1 MTETPGYFPSSGG
14 ATLYGVLHAP
24 DAASAVP
31 ALIAPSLFEERK
43 SAYAALAR
51 LARALC
57 AAGHPVLRFD
67 YRGSGESSFDSA
79 RERTFADLGEDLRA
93 AAEALRKASGS
104 EKLALVGL
112 RWGASLALKHA
123 DELKAEQIVALA
135 PVVSGKTEERRWR
148 LRSKIRAELTA
159 GEGAAAPNKGGEG
172 GAGSGGYDFDGYA
185 LSAEF
190 VAGAQAL
197 DLLAL
202 GQAPCPVSLVQL
214 AVKAEPTAESRK
226 LAEALGAKATL
237 QGLAMEAFWDRIDD
251 VETAPL
257 HDVVLSL
264 LA

>member
-1 MTETPGYFPSSGG
+1 MTETPGYFPSPGG
-14 ATLYGVLHAP
+14 ATLYGVHHAP
-24 DAASAVP
+24 DGASAVP
-31 ALIAPSLFEERK
+31 VLLAPSLFEERK

-67 YRGSGESSFDSA
+67 YRGSGESSFDPR

-93 AAEALRKASGS
+93 AAGALRKASGS
-104 EKLALVGL
+104 EKLALAGL
-112 RWGASLALKHA
+112 RWGASLVLQHA
-123 DELKAEQIVALA
+123 GTLKAERVVALA

-159 GEGAAAPNKGGEG
+159 GEGATASNKGGHG
-172 GAGSGGYDFDGYA
+172 GSAGGYDFDGYA

-202 GQAPCPVSLVQL
+202 GPAPCPVRIVQL
-214 AVKAEPTAESRK
+214 AVKTEPNAESRK
-226 LAEALGAKATL
+226 LAEALGAQATL
-237 QGLAMEAFWDRIDD
+237 QCLAMEAFWDRIDD

-257 HDVVLSL
+257 HEAVLEHMR
-264 LA
+264 

>member
-1 MTETPGYFPSSGG
+1 MTETPGYFPSTGG
-14 ATLYGVLHAP
+14 ATLYGVHHAP

-31 ALIAPSLFEERK
+31 ALLAPSLFEERK
-43 SAYAALAR
+43 SAYAALTR

-67 YRGSGESSFDSA
+67 YRASGESCFDSA
-79 RERTFADLGEDLRA
+79 RERTFADLGADLRA

-112 RWGASLALKHA
+112 RWGASLALRHA
-123 DELKAEQIVALA
+123 VELKPERIVALA
-135 PVVSGKTEERRWR
+135 PVVAGKTEERRWR
-148 LRSKIRAELTA
+148 LRSKIRAELTT
-159 GEGAAAPNKGGEG
+159 GEGTAPRNKGGEG
-172 GAGSGGYDFDGYA
+172 GGYDFDGYA

-190 VAGAQAL
+190 LAGAQAL

-202 GQAPCPVSLVQL
+202 GPAPCPVRIVQL

-226 LAEALGAKATL
+226 LAEALGTQATL
-237 QGLAMEAFWDRIDD
+237 QALAMEAFWDRIDD
-251 VETAPL
+251 VETEPL

>member
-14 ATLYGVLHAP
+14 ATLYGVYHAP

-31 ALIAPSLFEERK
+31 VLVAPSLFEERK

-67 YRGSGESSFDSA
+67 YRASGESSFDPA

-93 AAEALRKASGS
+93 AAEALRKASDS
-104 EKLALVGL
+104 EKLAVVGL
-112 RWGASLALKHA
+112 RWGASLALRHA
-123 DELKAEQIVALA
+123 AELKPERIVALA

-172 GAGSGGYDFDGYA
+172 GAGGGYDFDGYA

-202 GQAPCPVSLVQL
+202 GQAPCPVRIVQL
-214 AVKAEPTAESRK
+214 AVKAEPSAESRK

-237 QGLAMEAFWDRIDD
+237 QCLAMEAFWDRIDD
-251 VETAPL
+251 VDTEPL

>member
-1 MTETPGYFPSSGG
+1 MTETPGYFPAPGG

-24 DAASAVP
+24 DVASAVP
-31 ALIAPSLFEERK
+31 VLLAPSLFEERK

-67 YRGSGESSFDSA
+67 YRASGESSFDPR
-79 RERTFADLGEDLRA
+79 RERTFEDLGADLNA
-93 AAEALRKASGS
+93 AAGALRKASGGG
-104 EKLALVGL
+104 KLALVGL

-123 DELKAEQIVALA
+123 AALKPERIVALA

-159 GEGAAAPNKGGEG
+159 GEGAAPLNKGGEG
-172 GAGSGGYDFDGYA
+172 GAGGGYDFDGYA

-202 GQAPCPVSLVQL
+202 GPAPCRVGLVQL
-214 AVKAEPTAESRK
+214 AVKAEAACTGTPSV
-226 LAEALGAKATL
+226 LC
-237 QGLAMEAFWDRIDD
+237 QQIGLPW
-251 VETAPL
+251 V
-257 HDVVLSL
+257 
-264 LA
+264 